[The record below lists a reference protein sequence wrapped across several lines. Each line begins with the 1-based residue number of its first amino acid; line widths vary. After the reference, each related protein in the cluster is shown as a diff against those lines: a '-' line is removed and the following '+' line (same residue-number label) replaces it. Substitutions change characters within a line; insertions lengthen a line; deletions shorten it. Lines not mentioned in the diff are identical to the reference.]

1 MGGSLGRLLRG
12 LAHRGSTTA
21 LLALIA
27 VVAAA
32 AAAAAPAYRDAAR
45 ISVVS
50 STFATAPVSAQQLQV
65 KIDGA
70 EGIRAQTLRD
80 AIHSLLVDDTGVA
93 RAARVF
99 APPVVGIEATTQ
111 IGDQPGFPVVFRTD
125 VCTHLHLIRGH
136 CPTAT
141 GEALTAQTDTVDA
154 PTSAQFATAG
164 LRVVGVYA
172 RADPGDPYWFSRYD
186 SLFPAESSSALFVT
200 QSTAERFSRTPTLVV
215 GIGLAT
221 TRLTP
226 GDLDAVTRAYIR
238 VVQDQGLAAHN
249 ATGFTT
255 IQPTVQLVQQ
265 GWSSL
270 DVPTVVATGS
280 LLVLSWLLLFLVVTE
295 DVETRGD
302 QIALARLRGLP
313 RRRVLA
319 AGVAEPLVVLVLA
332 VPVGTLLGWL
342 AAHLLAGHLLGAGI
356 PVGLPALSWVAA
368 VVAVLGGGAAAVAA
382 SRRVFARGVLEQWRP
397 TSRSGPRRGW
407 VLDAVLVTAAA
418 AGLVE
423 LGVTGAV
430 SSSSSGV
437 QVELMP
443 ALLALAVAVVASRL
457 LPSLCR
463 LAATR
468 TRRHGGLAAY
478 LAVRHV
484 ARRPGGTRSV
494 MVLAAAV
501 GIALFGV
508 AAWSTGGAARQ
519 RVAAV
524 SVGAPT
530 VLTVTPPPDADLGA
544 IVARVDPGGRAAV
557 AVSTYSSVGQ
567 TLLAADPARF
577 AAVASWAPGTPVA
590 AVAARLAPRAD
601 PPVVVDGDGL
611 RLHLSGRGLD
621 RLLVSAT
628 VTGIA
633 SRGLASVQLLP
644 TGGGKYAGS
653 LSACP
658 CTLAQLAVSGPRLT
672 PVADTVVLSEVEVH
686 GPAGWRDAGPA
697 AVGSWQPSSAAFS
710 SPSSLRLGPGGLS
723 WTYDAPANGLSVLE
737 SSDRPDPLPVV
748 AAGAVAPAGPEEP
761 LVVNGLDGNEATAVP
776 AAVASSVP
784 GAPGTGI
791 VVDRTYALRATG
803 GVDLGQQQVWL
814 AAGAGA
820 LVPRLRAAGV
830 AISSSQTTAALTRQL
845 DRQGPGLATA
855 LLLFDS
861 AVAAGLAAVGAVV
874 SLVAAARRRRYEYA
888 ALVAA
893 GAGRGLLGRSLAL
906 EQAIVLGY
914 GLVVG
919 VSAGLAGIA
928 LTLPRV
934 PVLITTPVAPVLDL
948 APRAGPLT
956 AAVGIALLA
965 VVLAAAISAA
975 ALVRTVRPAALREGM
990 A

>member
-12 LAHRGSTTA
+12 LAHRGPTTV

-50 STFATAPVSAQQLQV
+50 STLATAPVSAQQLEV

-70 EGIRAQTLRD
+70 AGVSAEALTSAVER
-80 AIHSLLVDDTGVA
+80 LLVDDTGAA

-99 APPVVGIEATTQ
+99 APPVVAVEATTQ
-111 IGDQPGFPVVFRTD
+111 IGDQPGFPVVSRTD
-125 VCTHLHLIRGH
+125 VCAHLHLLRGR

-154 PTSAQFATAG
+154 PSPAQFAVAG

-172 RADPGDPYWFSRYD
+172 RADPADPYWFSRYD
-186 SLFPAESSSALFVT
+186 SLFPANSASALFVT
-200 QSTAERFSRTPTLVV
+200 QGTAESFSKTPTLVV

-226 GDLDAVTRAYIR
+226 GDLDAVTRAYVR
-238 VVQDQGLAAHN
+238 VVQDQGLATRN
-249 ATGFTT
+249 ATSVTT

-319 AGVAEPLVVLVLA
+319 AGVAEPLTVLAAA

-356 PVGLPALSWVAA
+356 PIGLPALSWVAA
-368 VVAVLGGGAAAVAA
+368 VVAVLGGVGAALAA

-407 VLDAVLVTAAA
+407 VFDAVLVTAAA

-457 LPSLCR
+457 LPPLCR
-463 LAATR
+463 LAASR

-484 ARRPGGTRSV
+484 ARRPGGARSV

-524 SVGAPT
+524 TVGAPT
-530 VLTVTPPPDADLGA
+530 VLTVTSPPDTDLST
-544 IVARVDPGGRAAV
+544 IVDRVDPGGHSAV
-557 AVSTYSSVGQ
+557 AVSSYPTVGQ
-567 TLLAADPARF
+567 TIIAADPARF
-577 AAVASWAPGTPVA
+577 ASVASWAPGTPVA
-590 AVAARLAPRAD
+590 AVATKLAPRAD
-601 PPVVVDGDGL
+601 SPVVIDGDAI
-611 RLHLSGRGLD
+611 RLHLSGPGLA
-621 RLLVSAT
+621 RLQLSVA

-633 SRGLASVQLLP
+633 SPGFSAVSLSSTALGVYS
-644 TGGGKYAGS
+644 GS

-658 CTLAQLAVSGPRLT
+658 CALAQLALSGSSNTAVSGTVTLT
-672 PVADTVVLSEVEVH
+672 RVEVH
-686 GPAGWRDAGPA
+686 GPTGWRDVGMA
-697 AVGSWQPSSAAFS
+697 AVQNWQPQSQVVSGTTLQHPAQ
-710 SPSSLRLGPGGLS
+710 GLV
-723 WTYDAPANGLSVLE
+723 WTYQAPANGLSVLDSTDHPE
-737 SSDRPDPLPVV
+737 PLPAV
-748 AAGAVAPAGPEEP
+748 AVGAVAPSGPG
-761 LVVNGLDGNEATAVP
+761 VGLPAQGPDGYQRTVLPVAVS
-776 AAVASSVP
+776 SSVP

-814 AAGAGA
+814 AAGAGC

-830 AISSSQTTAALTRQL
+830 SVSSSQTTAGLRHQL

-893 GAGRGLLGRSLAL
+893 GARRGLLGRSLAL

-919 VSAGLAGIA
+919 VAAGLAGIA
-928 LTLPRV
+928 LALPRV
-934 PVLITTPVAPVLDL
+934 PVLVTRPVAPALDL
-948 APRAGPLT
+948 APRGGPLA
-956 AAVGIALLA
+956 AAVGIAVLAVLLA
-965 VVLAAAISAA
+965 AVISAA
-975 ALVRTVRPAALREGM
+975 ALMRTVRPAALREGM